1 MKITRKELI
10 RIIKEELGEAMRF
23 PSGHPGPGPRGPRP
37 GDGARFSSKKPKRI
51 AFDAPDELAITSKDD
66 GSGWTLT
73 GSFKGRK
80 VDVDSSESGEKK
92 LLSTPPDQIRFAL
105 ARILLGYFFD
115 KEGERGLEVNKSM
128 LKDTTITRD
137 GQPIPLDLDESE

>member
-37 GDGARFSSKKPKRI
+37 GDGARFSSKKPKR
-51 AFDAPDELAITSKDD
+51 DELAITSKDD

-115 KEGERGLEVNKSM
+115 KEGEGGLKVNEPM
-128 LKDTTITRD
+128 LQGVVITKDGT
-137 GQPIPLDLDESE
+137 PIK